1 MKHTSIRLFTALA
14 LLICLTACKPEGR
27 VFVEHKK
34 LSPDYE
40 WFKKDTREFK
50 VPIEDNAIA
59 YNLSLAFRFAD
70 GYQYRVAKVN
80 VTEISP
86 SGVETA
92 RQYELKVRDEND
104 KFIGD
109 AGFDIWDSE
118 HLIVP
123 NKKYPE
129 AGTYTYVIEH
139 AMPKDPLIFA
149 MEIGVVL
156 DKVIGE

>member
-1 MKHTSIRLFTALA
+1 MKF
-14 LLICLTACKPEGR
+14 LLPFFLLLLLCLTACKPEGR
-27 VFVEHKK
+27 VFVEHKN

-50 VPIEDNAIA
+50 VPVEDTSIP
-59 YNLSLAFRFAD
+59 YNLSLAFRYAQ
-70 GYQYRVAKVN
+70 GYQYRGVKVK

-86 SGVETA
+86 SGVESA
-92 RQYELKVRDEND
+92 QQVELVVRDENG
-104 KFIGD
+104 KYIGE

-118 HLIVP
+118 HLIEP

-129 AGTYTYVIEH
+129 AGTYTYIIEH

-149 MEIGVVL
+149 MEIGVIL
-156 DKVIGE
+156 DKAME